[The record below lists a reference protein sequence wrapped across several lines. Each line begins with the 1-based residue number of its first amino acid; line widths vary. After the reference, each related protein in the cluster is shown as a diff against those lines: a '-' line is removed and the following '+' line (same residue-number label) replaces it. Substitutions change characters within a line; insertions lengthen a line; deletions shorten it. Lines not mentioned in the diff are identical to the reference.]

1 MGTLPDFRAALRLD
15 LNDPAGASQRFADA
29 DLTRAVTRAV
39 AELSLASPR
48 LTDTELLLA
57 STSRTIPLPSGT
69 FPSLI
74 AVQEI
79 EHPYGTAGAA
89 ATFPPT
95 LVPFRLAPDRASALL
110 LTDDVP
116 AAGARLR
123 VRWSSPHSIQEASTS
138 VPGDLDTLIALGAA
152 GHAMQAY
159 STPASDNFK
168 YDDGATVAGVDDSM
182 IPREWRARAEAA
194 LGAFHRELARL
205 RSGRALGS
213 SSWITWSQPSPP
225 PAWPLAQP
233 GLEP

>member
-1 MGTLPDFRAALRLD
+1 MGTLPDFRSALRLD
-15 LNDPAGASQRFADA
+15 LNDPSGPTQRFSDP
-29 DLTRAVTRAV
+29 DLTRAITRAT
-39 AELSLASPR
+39 ADLSLAAPK
-48 LTDTELLLA
+48 LTDTELLLTT
-57 STSRTIPLPSGT
+57 TSRTIPLPSGT
-69 FPSLI
+69 FPNLI

-89 ATFPPT
+89 ATLPPT
-95 LVPFRLAPDRASALL
+95 LAPFRLAPDRASALL
-110 LTDDVP
+110 LTDDIP

-123 VRWSSPHSIQEASTS
+123 IRWSSPHSIQEASTT
-138 VPGDLDTLIALGAA
+138 VPTDLDTLIALGAA
-152 GHAMQAY
+152 GYAMQAY

-194 LGAFHRELARL
+194 LAAFHRELARL

-213 SSWITWSQPSPP
+213 SSWITWSDPSPA
-225 PAWPLAQP
+225 PAWPLTQP